1 MMQSRINALRK
12 LMKKNKIQAYLV
24 PSTDSHQSE
33 YLPVMWE
40 RRKWLSGF
48 TGSAG
53 DLVLTLKS
61 AGLWT
66 DSRYY
71 LQAENELKGSGIQL
85 FKLGLPE
92 TPTIQEWLKSQL
104 NAGDHLGIDPKLISY
119 QEAEKFKEYFLP
131 WKIEF
136 KPIEENLVDQI
147 WKDKPE
153 FPSSPIQVH
162 SIKYAGESVKDKLG
176 HLREQMKAKNVYA
189 HILTTLDT
197 IAWLFNIR
205 GQDVDYNPMVI
216 SYAIITKKKAY
227 LFTQLN
233 KITKEVKKHF
243 GSLVKYYDYLDFR
256 KHLIKLVKY
265 KEKVWLDPHTVNWWI
280 VNILEKKCELF
291 FKESPITR
299 EKAIKNEKEIEGFKA
314 CHIRDGVAM
323 VKFLY
328 WLEKIVE
335 IDEVSEITASEKL
348 EQFRS
353 EQDFYQGPSFHPISA
368 FAEHGAIVHYTS
380 TPETDVRLQKPG
392 IYLIDSG
399 GQYLDG
405 TTDITRTIA
414 LGEPTKEQKDRFTRI
429 LKGHIQ
435 LAMGRFPR
443 GTAGNQ
449 LDTIARKPLWDIG
462 LNYGHGT
469 GHGIGAYLNVH
480 EGPQAISFYRGIGV
494 PLERGM
500 ILSNEPGFYQ
510 AGEYGMRVENL
521 ILTVMDNKYSDDEKE
536 FYTFETITLCP
547 IDLKLIDKTILDDI
561 EINWLNEYH
570 QRVRNA
576 ISPYLKDAELEWLKE
591 ATKAI

>member
-1 MMQSRINALRK
+1 
-12 LMKKNKIQAYLV
+12 
-24 PSTDSHQSE
+24 
-33 YLPVMWE
+33 
-40 RRKWLSGF
+40 
-48 TGSAG
+48 
-53 DLVLTLKS
+53 
-61 AGLWT
+61 
-66 DSRYY
+66 
-71 LQAENELKGSGIQL
+71 
-85 FKLGLPE
+85 
-92 TPTIQEWLKSQL
+92 
-104 NAGDHLGIDPKLISY
+104 
-119 QEAEKFKEYFLP
+119 
-131 WKIEF
+131 
-136 KPIEENLVDQI
+136 
-147 WKDKPE
+147 
-153 FPSSPIQVH
+153 
-162 SIKYAGESVKDKLG
+162 
-176 HLREQMKAKNVYA
+176 
-189 HILTTLDT
+189 
-197 IAWLFNIR
+197 
-205 GQDVDYNPMVI
+205 MVI

-256 KHLIKLVKY
+256 KHLTKLVKY

-521 ILTVMDNKYSDDEKE
+521 ILTIMDDKYSDDEKE

-547 IDLKLIDKTILDDI
+547 IDLKLIDKTLLDDI
-561 EINWLNEYH
+561 EINWLNKYH